1 MSTLLLALMVAV
13 QASAA
18 APATSA
24 PATSAPAPAS
34 QPAPAAPTTAPQA
47 PAAAP
52 PAPAPSPSQQPPP
65 PDNYTYSA
73 DGRRDPF
80 MSLLGTGP
88 DRGATP
94 TKRGEGVAGMTL
106 AEISVRGV
114 LQSRG
119 NLIAMVQGPDNR
131 TYLVRQ
137 GDRLADG
144 TVQSV
149 TAEGLVVMQE
159 VNDPL
164 SLVKQRIVRKPLRSL
179 EDVKQ

>member
-18 APATSA
+18 APAA
-24 PATSAPAPAS
+24 SAPAPAS
-34 QPAPAAPTTAPQA
+34 QPAPQAAT
-47 PAAAP
+47 AAP
-52 PAPAPSPSQQPPP
+52 PAQAPSPSQQPPP

-88 DRGATP
+88 DRGGTP

>member
-1 MSTLLLALMVAV
+1 MSTLLLALMVAM
-13 QASAA
+13 QAPAA
-18 APATSA
+18 APAAPSA
-24 PATSAPAPAS
+24 PAQAA
-34 QPAPAAPTTAPQA
+34 QPAPAAPATTP
-47 PAAAP
+47 
-52 PAPAPSPSQQPPP
+52 PAPSPSQQPPP
-65 PDNYTYSA
+65 PDNYSYSA

-88 DRGATP
+88 DRGGTP
-94 TKRGEGVAGMTL
+94 TKRGDGVAGMSL

-119 NLIAMVQGPDNR
+119 TLIAMVQGPDNR

>member
-1 MSTLLLALMVAV
+1 MSTLLLALMVAM

-18 APATSA
+18 APAAPSA
-24 PATSAPAPAS
+24 PAPGQAAPAS
-34 QPAPAAPTTAPQA
+34 QPAPAAPTTLP
-47 PAAAP
+47 
-52 PAPAPSPSQQPPP
+52 PAPSPSQQPPP
-65 PDNYTYSA
+65 PDNYSYSA

-88 DRGATP
+88 DRGGTP

-114 LQSRG
+114 VQSRG
-119 NLIAMVQGPDNR
+119 TLIAMVQGPDNR

-144 TVQSV
+144 MVQSV

-164 SLVKQRIVRKPLRSL
+164 SLVKQRIVRKSLRSL

>member
-1 MSTLLLALMVAV
+1 
-13 QASAA
+13 
-18 APATSA
+18 
-24 PATSAPAPAS
+24 
-34 QPAPAAPTTAPQA
+34 
-47 PAAAP
+47 
-52 PAPAPSPSQQPPP
+52 
-65 PDNYTYSA
+65 
-73 DGRRDPF
+73 

-88 DRGATP
+88 DRGGTP

-114 LQSRG
+114 VQSRG
-119 NLIAMVQGPDNR
+119 TLIAMVQGPDNR

-144 TVQSV
+144 MVQSV

>member
-1 MSTLLLALMVAV
+1 MSTLFLALMVAV

-18 APATSA
+18 APA
-24 PATSAPAPAS
+24 PSAPAPAS
-34 QPAPAAPTTAPQA
+34 QPAPAPTVAAPTQA
-47 PAAAP
+47 PT
-52 PAPAPSPSQQPPP
+52 PSPSQQPPP

-88 DRGATP
+88 DRGTST
-94 TKRGEGVAGMTL
+94 TKRGDGVAGMAL

-119 NLIAMVQGPDNR
+119 TLIAMVQGPDNR

>member
-1 MSTLLLALMVAV
+1 MSTLLLALMVAM

-18 APATSA
+18 APAAPSA
-24 PATSAPAPAS
+24 PAPGQAAPAS
-34 QPAPAAPTTAPQA
+34 QPAPAAPTTLP
-47 PAAAP
+47 
-52 PAPAPSPSQQPPP
+52 PAPSPSQQPSP
-65 PDNYTYSA
+65 PDNYSYSA

-80 MSLLGTGP
+80 LSLLGTGP
-88 DRGATP
+88 DRGGTP

-114 LQSRG
+114 VQSRG
-119 NLIAMVQGPDNR
+119 TLIAMVQGPDNR

-144 TVQSV
+144 MVQSV

>member
-1 MSTLLLALMVAV
+1 MSTFILALMVAL
-13 QASAA
+13 
-18 APATSA
+18 
-24 PATSAPAPAS
+24 
-34 QPAPAAPTTAPQA
+34 QA
-47 PAAAP
+47 PAAASASPAP
-52 PAPAPSPSQQPPP
+52 PTPSQTAPAAPAAAPQAPAPSPSQQPPP
-65 PDNYTYSA
+65 PDNYSYSA

-88 DRGATP
+88 DRGGTT

-106 AEISVRGV
+106 AEISIRGV
-114 LQSRG
+114 VQSRG
-119 NLIAMVQGPDNR
+119 TLIAMVQGPDNR

-144 TVQSV
+144 MVQSV

>member
-1 MSTLLLALMVAV
+1 MSMLLLALMVAV

-18 APATSA
+18 APAA
-24 PATSAPAPAS
+24 SAPAPAS
-34 QPAPAAPTTAPQA
+34 QPAPAAPTT
-47 PAAAP
+47 AP

-65 PDNYTYSA
+65 PDNYSYSA

-88 DRGATP
+88 DRGGTP

>member
-1 MSTLLLALMVAV
+1 MSTLLLALMVAM

-18 APATSA
+18 APPAPSA
-24 PATSAPAPAS
+24 PASGQAAPVS
-34 QPAPAAPTTAPQA
+34 QPTPGAPTTLP
-47 PAAAP
+47 
-52 PAPAPSPSQQPPP
+52 PAPSPSQQPPP
-65 PDNYTYSA
+65 PDNYSYSA

-88 DRGATP
+88 DRGGTP

-114 LQSRG
+114 VQSRG
-119 NLIAMVQGPDNR
+119 TLIAMVQGPDNR

-144 TVQSV
+144 MVQSV

>member
-1 MSTLLLALMVAV
+1 MSTLLLALMVAM

-18 APATSA
+18 APAAPSA
-24 PATSAPAPAS
+24 PAPGQAAPAS
-34 QPAPAAPTTAPQA
+34 QPAPAAPTALP
-47 PAAAP
+47 
-52 PAPAPSPSQQPPP
+52 PAPSPSQQPPP
-65 PDNYTYSA
+65 PDNYSYSA

-88 DRGATP
+88 DRGGTP

-114 LQSRG
+114 VQSRG
-119 NLIAMVQGPDNR
+119 TLIAMVQGPDNR

-144 TVQSV
+144 MVQSV

>member
-1 MSTLLLALMVAV
+1 
-13 QASAA
+13 
-18 APATSA
+18 
-24 PATSAPAPAS
+24 
-34 QPAPAAPTTAPQA
+34 
-47 PAAAP
+47 
-52 PAPAPSPSQQPPP
+52 
-65 PDNYTYSA
+65 
-73 DGRRDPF
+73 

-88 DRGATP
+88 DRGTP
-94 TKRGEGVAGMTL
+94 TTKRGDGVAGMAL

-119 NLIAMVQGPDNR
+119 TLIAMVQGPDNR

-144 TVQSV
+144 TVQSI

>member
-1 MSTLLLALMVAV
+1 MSALLLALMVALQV
-13 QASAA
+13 PAA
-18 APATSA
+18 APAAPSA
-24 PATSAPAPAS
+24 PAQAT
-34 QPAPAAPTTAPQA
+34 QPAPAAPTP
-47 PAAAP
+47 AP
-52 PAPAPSPSQQPPP
+52 PTPSPSQQPPP

-88 DRGATP
+88 DRGGTAT
-94 TKRGEGVAGMTL
+94 KKGEGVAGMTL

-119 NLIAMVQGPDNR
+119 TLIAMVQGPDNR

>member
-1 MSTLLLALMVAV
+1 MSTLLLALMVAL
-13 QASAA
+13 QAPAA
-18 APATSA
+18 APAA
-24 PATSAPAPAS
+24 PPPAS
-34 QPAPAAPTTAPQA
+34 QPAPAPPATA
-47 PAAAP
+47 
-52 PAPAPSPSQQPPP
+52 APAPQPPP

-80 MSLLGTGP
+80 LSLLGTGP
-88 DRGATP
+88 VRGGTL

-119 NLIAMVQGPDNR
+119 MLIAMVQGPDNR